1 MQSIDIKRPSSRGLA
16 KMIRGE
22 PFVSKGTGLSLSVH
36 HSRITTIDNWTA
48 DNRQ

>member
-22 PFVSKGTGLSLSVH
+22 PFRK
-36 HSRITTIDNWTA
+36 
-48 DNRQ
+48 